1 MFVLRNITSL
11 RYDTIIIL
19 GNVLRQGFQLPKK
32 CFISFVFV
40 ALIVKR

>member
-19 GNVLRQGFQLPKK
+19 GNVLRRGFQLTKK